1 MRSYVDYFIT
11 EVSPVKIVIAGG
23 GKVGSTL
30 VDKLSGENHDII
42 VIDNHQAAMNVS
54 TDKYDVTGVLGNGAS
69 YAVQKQAGVE
79 KCDLLI
85 ATTNSD
91 EVNILSCMVANQLGA
106 KHTIARV
113 RNPEYAS
120 HMKYLKDNLKLSMYI
135 NPEQEAAEEISRIL
149 RFPSATKVSPFMFNR
164 VEMIEI
170 SLKAGGPLNGMNL
183 IKLRKVYDEDIL
195 ICTVLRDGEAII
207 PNGEFVLNEGDRVT
221 IIGAPRALNSFIR
234 KLYPN
239 TKRIKNV
246 MIIGG
251 SHIAYYLTSTLIE
264 SGMKVKIIDNDFAKC
279 RQLSDLLPGATIIHG
294 NARDRELLQEEGV
307 EKMDAFVTLTGV
319 DEENIIASMFGMKN
333 NIPKIVTKI
342 NDTFMTD
349 MMDRLGLEIAITPK
363 DITADSIVRYVRAM
377 ANSGESSMKTLYTI
391 SNSKVEVMEFYV
403 DGDLPFLGKPL
414 HKLQIRPQTL
424 IGCIVRDGHPIIAKG
439 STVIERGD
447 SVIVVAGKGRISNLT
462 DIIV

>member
-1 MRSYVDYFIT
+1 
-11 EVSPVKIVIAGG
+11 VKIVIAGN

-30 VDKLSGENHDII
+30 VEKLSGENHDII
-42 VIDNHQAAMNVS
+42 VIEKSKSSLSVS
-54 TDKYDVTGVLGNGAS
+54 TDKYDVTGITGNGAS
-69 YAVQKQAGVE
+69 YAIQKQAGVD

-113 RNPEYAS
+113 RNPDYAF
-120 HMKYLKDNLKLSMYI
+120 HMKYLKENLKLSMYI
-135 NPEQEAAEEISRIL
+135 NPEQEAADEISRIL
-149 RFPSATKVSPFMFNR
+149 RFPTATKVSPFMFNR
-164 VEMIEI
+164 VEMVEI
-170 SLKAGGPLNGMNL
+170 SLKSGGPLNGLSL

-195 ICTVLRDGEAII
+195 ICTVVRDGEAII
-207 PNGEFVLNEGDRVT
+207 PNGEFVLQEGDRVS
-221 IIGAPRALNSFIR
+221 IIGAPRTLNAFVR

-239 TKRIKNV
+239 KQKIKNV

-251 SHIAYYLTSTLIE
+251 SHIAYYLTNTLID
-264 SGMKVKIIDNDFAKC
+264 SGMKVKIIDNDFDRC
-279 RQLSDLLPGATIIHG
+279 RHLSDILPKATIIHG

-319 DEENIIASMFGMKN
+319 DEENIIASMFGVKN

-363 DITADSIVRYVRAM
+363 EITADSIVRYVRAM

-391 SNSKVEVMEFYV
+391 SNGQAEVMEFHV
-403 DGDLPFLGKPL
+403 DGDLPFLGVPL
-414 HKLQIRPQTL
+414 HKLKTKEQTL
-424 IGCIVRDGHPIIAKG
+424 IGCVVRDGHPIIAKG
-439 STVIERGD
+439 STTIEKKD
-447 SVIVVAGKGRISNLT
+447 SVIVVAEKGKISNLT
-462 DIIV
+462 DIMA